1 MGRKSNLLLALAVA
15 ASPAAPLAFAEEP
28 TVDLKARAVVLVGEY
43 ATSLQ
48 TALKGALATSGP
60 VGAISFCHDQAPQIA
75 ADISRSSGWAV
86 GRTSLRIR
94 NASSTPDNYEAKVME
109 EFSARIAKGEA
120 VADLIKAE
128 VVEENGG
135 KVFRFVKAIPT
146 TEVCLTCHGANI
158 KPEIKAK
165 LDELYPGDKA
175 TGFNLGDMRGVF
187 TLSKRL

>member
-28 TVDLKARAVVLVGEY
+28 TVDLKARAVALAGEY

-86 GRTSLRIR
+86 GQVRT
-94 NASSTPDNYEAKVME
+94 A
-109 EFSARIAKGEA
+109 
-120 VADLIKAE
+120 
-128 VVEENGG
+128 
-135 KVFRFVKAIPT
+135 
-146 TEVCLTCHGANI
+146 
-158 KPEIKAK
+158 
-165 LDELYPGDKA
+165 
-175 TGFNLGDMRGVF
+175 
-187 TLSKRL
+187 